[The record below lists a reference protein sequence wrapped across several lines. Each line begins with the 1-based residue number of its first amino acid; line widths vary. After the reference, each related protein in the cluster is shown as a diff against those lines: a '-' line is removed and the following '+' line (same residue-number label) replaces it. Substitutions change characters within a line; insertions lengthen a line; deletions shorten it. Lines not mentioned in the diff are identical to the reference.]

1 MNSSSCVIYTRFYH
15 HIHTVNIREYCL
27 CWIQAGNK
35 SLVKDQQRL
44 DCQAGD
50 LLIFMP
56 ETQWDMINRP
66 PSGHYYQ
73 ALNLQFDRELIK
85 SFHQLYGHQL
95 KQPLLNKTTVIKQ
108 PLTALLAA
116 MARSHQ
122 LLNSQHSDLLKNHQ
136 LIEVLLLLAEQGFIL
151 PLGREKSWADKVRL
165 LINQEP
171 AKEWSIERLAQQLHT
186 SPSTLRRRI
195 AEHQQTLGELIRETR
210 LEIALVLLQS
220 TDKSIGDISAY
231 CGYESHS
238 RFSAAF
244 KQRFGFLP
252 SDLRADN
259 TLNSFA

>member
-1 MNSSSCVIYTRFYH
+1 MNNSSCIIYTRFYH
-15 HIHTVNIREYCL
+15 HIHTVNIRDYCL
-27 CWIQAGNK
+27 CWIQAGDK
-35 SLVKDQQRL
+35 SLVKNQQRL

-56 ETQWDMINRP
+56 ETQWDVINRP
-66 PSGHYYQ
+66 PTGHYYQ
-73 ALNLQFDRELIK
+73 ALNLQFDRELIQ

-95 KQPLLNKTTVIKQ
+95 TQTRLTETTVIKQ
-108 PLTALLAA
+108 PMTTLLAA
-116 MARSHQ
+116 MERSHQ

-165 LINQEP
+165 LISQEP
-171 AKEWSIERLAQQLHT
+171 AIEWSIERLAQHFHT

-220 TDKSIGDISAY
+220 TDKSIGDISAH

-252 SDLRADN
+252 SDLRTDN

>member
-15 HIHTVNIREYCL
+15 HIHTVNMREHCL
-27 CWIQAGNK
+27 CWIQAGDK
-35 SLVKDQQRL
+35 TLVKDQQRL

-50 LLIFMP
+50 LLIFMRD
-56 ETQWDMINRP
+56 TQWDVINRP
-66 PSGHYYQ
+66 PTTHYYQ
-73 ALNLQFDRELIK
+73 ALNLQFDRELLQQ
-85 SFHQLYGHQL
+85 FHQLYRHQL
-95 KQPLLNKTTVIKQ
+95 PQPLLAQTTVIKK
-108 PLTALLAA
+108 PLIALLTA
-116 MARSHQ
+116 MQRSHQ

-136 LIEVLLLLAEQGFIL
+136 LIEVLLLLAEQGFVL
-151 PLGREKSWADKVRL
+151 PLGREKSWADKVRH
-165 LINQEP
+165 LISQKP
-171 AKEWSIERLAQQLHT
+171 AYTWSIECLAQQLHT

-220 TDKSIGDISAY
+220 SQQSIGDISAY

-244 KQRFGFLP
+244 KHRFGFLP

-259 TLNSFA
+259 TLSNFA

>member
-15 HIHTVNIREYCL
+15 HIHTINIREHSL
-27 CWIQAGNK
+27 CWIQTGDK
-35 SLVKDQQRL
+35 SLVKGEQRI

-50 LLIFMP
+50 LLIFNRDS
-56 ETQWDMINRP
+56 QWDVINRP
-66 PSGHYYQ
+66 PTAHYYQ
-73 ALNLQFDRELIK
+73 ALNLQFDRELIQ

-95 KQPLLNKTTVIKQ
+95 KQPLLNETIVIKQ
-108 PLTALLAA
+108 PLTALLTA
-116 MARSHQ
+116 MERSHQ

-151 PLGREKSWADKVRL
+151 PLGREKSWADRVRL
-165 LINQEP
+165 LISQEP
-171 AKEWSIERLAQQLHT
+171 AIEWSIERLAQQLHT

-220 TDKSIGDISAY
+220 MHKSIGDISAY

-259 TLNSFA
+259 TLSNFA